1 MIIITAITVLHQ
13 PQSLASSLWRYNLLL
28 AWIMSIDSK
37 VSINTCESIHSG
49 VQYNADYAVTTATC
63 I

>member
-1 MIIITAITVLHQ
+1 MITITTITVLHQ

-37 VSINTCESIHSG
+37 VSINTCYSIHSG
-49 VQYNADYAVTTATC
+49 VQYNADSTATC